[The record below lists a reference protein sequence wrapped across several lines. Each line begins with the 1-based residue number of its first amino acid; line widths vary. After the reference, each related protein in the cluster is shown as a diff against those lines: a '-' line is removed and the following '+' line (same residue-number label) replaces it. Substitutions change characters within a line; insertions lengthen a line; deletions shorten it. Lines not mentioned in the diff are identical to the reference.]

1 MRLPK
6 KRLTGLLL
14 FANVCLLILNVSGWS
29 LRALPPSHAQG
40 NSKTVVREHPAPREP
55 VEITPPRVNGRETA
69 FSEAFQ
75 GGSDWISKLSFKVK
89 NRSKTPITY
98 ARIDITFPET
108 TASGPKMLHQIFI
121 GQRADNPST
130 LNNPPLYLMPK
141 EAMDISLASQIG
153 EIERLVKSR
162 HPSLDAISKIAAGL
176 GEVMFAD
183 GTLYSGGALFKRN
196 PDPASPRKWVMVE
209 DEQNTRLGN

>member
-1 MRLPK
+1 MYLLK

-14 FANVCLLILNVSGWS
+14 LANVCILILHVSGWS
-29 LRALPPSHAQG
+29 TRTLPPSRAQG

-55 VEITPPRVNGRETA
+55 VEIMPPQVNGRATA
-69 FSEAFQ
+69 FGEAFQ
-75 GGSDWISKLSFKVK
+75 GDSDWISKLAFEVK

-108 TASGPKMLHQIFI
+108 AAGSPKLLHQIFI
-121 GQRADNPST
+121 GRRSDNPST
-130 LNNPPLYLMPK
+130 LDNPPLYLLPK
-141 EAMDISLASQIG
+141 EAMDISLASQVG
-153 EIERLVKSR
+153 KIERLVKSR
-162 HPSLDAISKIAAGL
+162 HPSLDAISKIAVGL

-196 PDPASPRKWVMVE
+196 PDPDSPRKWIMVE
-209 DEQNTRLGN
+209 DELNTLPDN